1 MPKVIE
7 QLKGSSINQELPP
20 RYDDYIDDAVDVM
33 QEAHV
38 VPDDVA
44 VAPQVRYINPK
55 LHGYELFYSGLYLE

>member
-1 MPKVIE
+1 MPKMIE
-7 QLKGSSINQELPP
+7 QLKGSSINLELPP
-20 RYDDYIDDAVDVM
+20 RYDDYINDAVDVM

-44 VAPQVRYINPK
+44 DAPQVRYIIPK